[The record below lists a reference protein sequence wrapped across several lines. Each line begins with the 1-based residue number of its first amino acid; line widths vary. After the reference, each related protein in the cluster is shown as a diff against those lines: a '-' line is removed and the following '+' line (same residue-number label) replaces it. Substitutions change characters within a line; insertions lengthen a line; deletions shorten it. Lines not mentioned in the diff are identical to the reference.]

1 MQHDV
6 TLRDEPQGP
15 QRGPEQS
22 ADQSRAHRLEQLAIV
37 LNSRAREQNLKRE
50 VDVDEQHNNVWT
62 SVTLMALVG
71 GVITALLYTDRGRQ
85 SLQRMEDA
93 LDNFAGS
100 LQQLRGTIQKAGLV
114 AAQGIDVASE
124 SVEVVSHLIGKGQG
138 RQGSASLH

>member
-1 MQHDV
+1 
-6 TLRDEPQGP
+6 
-15 QRGPEQS
+15 
-22 ADQSRAHRLEQLAIV
+22 
-37 LNSRAREQNLKRE
+37 
-50 VDVDEQHNNVWT
+50 VDEQHNNVWT

-138 RQGSASLH
+138 QSRQGSASLH